1 MKINRRDF
9 VKVAGA
15 ATAVGLVGAPHLALG
30 ATQKVVI
37 VGGGTGGATAAKY
50 IKMAD
55 SSIDVTVIEPNKEYI
70 TCYLSNEVLGGERTL
85 DSLKVGYDGLK
96 AHGINLVH
104 DTATGIDAEKKVVK
118 TAGGT
123 EFGFDRC
130 IVAPGVQLLYDK
142 VEGYSE
148 EASQKLPHAWK
159 AGEQTMI
166 LRKQLE
172 DMADGGVVVI
182 SAPANPFRCPPGP
195 YERASQI
202 AHYFKA
208 NKPKSKVIILD
219 AKQAFSKQGLFTK
232 AWERLYGYG
241 TDNALIEWR
250 PGPDAAVASVNVDDM
265 TVETGFGDEI
275 KAAVI
280 NIIPPQRAGEIA
292 QVSGLADEGGWCPV
306 DPKSFESKLQPGVH
320 VIGDACIAGAMPKSA
335 YAANS
340 QAKVAAA
347 AVVAML
353 KGEEPGTPSYVNTCY
368 SIVGTDYG
376 ISVAGVYRLSADGS
390 AIEDVKF
397 TGEDGKEVTAGG
409 VTPADAPDWA
419 LAREVQYAYSWY
431 KNIVGDSFG

>member
-70 TCYLSNEVLGGERTL
+70 TCYLSNEVLGGDRAFDT
-85 DSLKVGYDGLK
+85 LKVGYDGLK
-96 AHGINLVH
+96 ALGINVVH
-104 DTATGIDAEKKVVK
+104 DTAADIDAEKKVVK

-130 IVAPGVQLLYDK
+130 IVAPGIQLLYDK

-148 EASQKLPHAWK
+148 EAAQKLPHAWK

-172 DMADGGVVVI
+172 DMEDGGVVLI

-202 AHYFKA
+202 AHYFKS

-219 AKQAFSKQGLFTK
+219 SKQAFSKQGLFTQ

-241 TDNALIEWR
+241 TDDALIEWR
-250 PGPDAAVASVNVDDM
+250 PGPDAAVSLVKADEM

-275 KAAVI
+275 KADII

-292 QVSGLADEGGWCPV
+292 QTAGLADDGGWCPV
-306 DPKSFESKLQPGVH
+306 DFRSFESKLRPGIH

-376 ISVAGVYRLSADGS
+376 ISVAGVYRMAEDGS
-390 AIEDVKF
+390 AITDVE
-397 TGEDGKEVTAGG
+397 GAGG
-409 VTPADAPDWA
+409 VTPMDAPEWA

-431 KNIVGDSFG
+431 KNIVKDSFG

>member
-1 MKINRRDF
+1 MKLNRRDF

-30 ATQKVVI
+30 ASQKVVI
-37 VGGGTGGATAAKY
+37 VGGGTAGATAAKY

-55 SSIDVTVIEPNKEYI
+55 SSVDVTIIEPNQEYI
-70 TCYLSNEVLGGERTL
+70 TCYLSNEVIGGDRAFDT
-85 DSLKVGYDGLK
+85 LKVGYDGLK
-96 AHGINLVH
+96 AHGINVVH
-104 DTATGIDAEKKVVK
+104 EMATGIDAEKKVVK

-123 EFGFDRC
+123 EFGYDRC
-130 IVAPGVQLLYDK
+130 IVAPGIEILFDK

-148 EASQKLPHAWK
+148 EAAQKLPHAWK
-159 AGEQTMI
+159 AGEQTQI

-172 DMADGGVVVI
+172 DMADGGVVLI

-202 AHYFKA
+202 AYYLKSH
-208 NKPKSKVIILD
+208 KPKSKVIILD

-232 AWERLYGYG
+232 AWERLYGFG
-241 TDNALIEWR
+241 TDNALIEWL
-250 PGPDAAVASVNVDDM
+250 PGPDSAVTEVKADEM
-265 TVETGFGDEI
+265 TVVTGFGDDIEG
-275 KAAVI
+275 AVI

-292 QVSGLADEGGWCPV
+292 QTAGLADDSGWCPV
-306 DPKSFESKLQPGVH
+306 DPRSFESKLHTGIH

-376 ISVAGVYRLSADGS
+376 ISVAGVYKLA
-390 AIEDVKF
+390 
-397 TGEDGKEVTAGG
+397 EDGTIKDVEGAGG

-431 KNIVGDSFG
+431 KNIVTDSFG